1 MLFQDNEPTT
11 EPGLK
16 DTNDGYQSFHNQWTP
31 MLGVDLNDDDYN
43 DVIKITSNEGRSGD
57 TESVTTLDNLVTN
70 INYLVGG

>member
-1 MLFQDNEPTT
+1 
-11 EPGLK
+11 
-16 DTNDGYQSFHNQWTP
+16 

-70 INYLVGG
+70 INYLVRG